1 MSIHIKRFLRLLK
14 NVLIILLLLISLVF
28 IIYDFILT
36 KNLKE
41 ISEADD
47 DLYKNKIF
55 CNDLQIHMV
64 DVDQGDGFV
73 ITNKDKVIVVDT
85 GPMLNPSAMKNYLK
99 NLGVKRINIL
109 ILTHPHQDHFGG
121 LAKILC
127 NFKVDMIYTTEI
139 SKNTNMSLVERF
151 HLKKCEYILEKFNSY
166 NNNSKIE
173 TFKNNDETL
182 KILTIDDI
190 KITFLAPLKSY
201 KDINN
206 NSLVFKL
213 EYKNIS
219 ALFTGDIEKEAES
232 DLVKF
237 YGDKLKVDIL
247 KLAHHGSESS
257 NSEIFLQKTNPEIA
271 LISCKYANSLS
282 HPHMAVAKLLEKMKI
297 SVYRTDENGSVVLT
311 TDGYEINSNTEKG
324 DYKYGA
330 QLKP

>member
-1 MSIHIKRFLRLLK
+1 MLIYIKRFLRLLR
-14 NVLIILLLLISLVF
+14 NVLIILLLLISLIF
-28 IIYDFILT
+28 IIYDFILSR
-36 KNLKE
+36 NLKE

-47 DLYKNKIF
+47 DLYKNKTF
-55 CNDLQIHMV
+55 CKDLQIHMV
-64 DVDQGDGFV
+64 DVGQGDGFV
-73 ITNKDKVIVVDT
+73 ITNKDKVIVIDT
-85 GPMLNPSAMKNYLK
+85 GPMSNPSAMINYLEK
-99 NLGVKRINIL
+99 LDVKRINFL

-121 LAKILC
+121 LTKILC

-139 SKNTNMSLVERF
+139 SKDTDMSLIERF

-173 TFKNNDETL
+173 TFKNNDESL
-182 KILTIDDI
+182 KTLTIGDI
-190 KITFLAPLKSY
+190 KITFLAPLKNY

-232 DLVKF
+232 DLVKL

-257 NSEIFLQKTNPEIA
+257 NSEIFLQKTNPKIA
-271 LISCKYANSLS
+271 LISCEYANSLS
-282 HPHMAVAKLLEKMKI
+282 HPHMAVAKLLEEMEI
-297 SVYRTDENGSVVLT
+297 SLYRTDENGSVVLT
-311 TDGYEINSNTEKG
+311 TDGYKIKSDTEKG

-330 QLKP
+330 QLN